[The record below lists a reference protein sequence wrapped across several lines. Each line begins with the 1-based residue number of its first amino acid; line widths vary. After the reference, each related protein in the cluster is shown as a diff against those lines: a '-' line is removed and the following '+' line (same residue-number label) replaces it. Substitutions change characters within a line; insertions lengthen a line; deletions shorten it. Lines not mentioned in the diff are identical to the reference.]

1 MMLDDILTVMWKER
15 KTLFRFRGSRSR
27 FLLTVMAPV
36 LFAIVFPWQWGPDW
50 VEEIPSILLSTIIA
64 VLLVGMTI
72 PESFAGERERHTLNT
87 LLASRLPDRAIL
99 FGKMAV
105 SIALAWG
112 VTVVVLLLS
121 LVTVNIAHYDGEL
134 LMYTP
139 AILIGDLVL
148 SFLMATLFA
157 SAGVLISMRSET
169 VQQAAQLLM
178 AIFLV
183 PIMIIQLVAMVF
195 MTQLNDLLKPFLDSL
210 DGERVLIIAL
220 GVLLVVTVGVFTA
233 AVARFR
239 RTRLFLA

>member
-1 MMLDDILTVMWKER
+1 MLDDILTVMWKER
-15 KTLFRFRGSRSR
+15 KSLFRFRGSRSR

-50 VEEIPSILLSTIIA
+50 VHEIPSILLSAIIA

-87 LLASRLPDRAIL
+87 LLTSKLPDRAIL

-134 LMYTP
+134 LLYTP
-139 AILIGDLVL
+139 AIAIGDLVL

-183 PIMIIQLVAMVF
+183 PIMIVQLVAMVF
-195 MTQLNDLLKPFLDSL
+195 MTQLNDLLKGRLDNL
-210 DGERVLIIAL
+210 DGEKVLIIAL
-220 GVLLVVTVGVFTA
+220 GVLLVITVGVFSA
-233 AVARFR
+233 AVARFK
-239 RTRLFLA
+239 RTRLFLT

>member
-1 MMLDDILTVMWKER
+1 MLDDILTVMWKER

-27 FLLTVMAPV
+27 FLLTGMAPV

-50 VEEIPSILLSTIIA
+50 VEEIPSLILSALIA

-72 PESFAGERERHTLNT
+72 PESFAGERERNTLNT

-112 VTVVVLLLS
+112 VTVLVLLLS
-121 LVTVNIAHYDGEL
+121 LVTVNIAHYDGTL
-134 LMYTP
+134 LLYSP
-139 AILIGDLVL
+139 AIAIGDLAL
-148 SFLMATLFA
+148 SFLMALLFA

-183 PIMIIQLVAMVF
+183 PVMVLQLVAMVF
-195 MTQLNDLLKPFLDSL
+195 MTQLNELLKPFIANL

-220 GVLLVVTVGVFTA
+220 SVLLVITLGVFAA

-239 RTRLFLA
+239 RTRLFFA

>member
-1 MMLDDILTVMWKER
+1 MLDDIVTVMWKER

-27 FLLTVMAPV
+27 FLLTVMTPV

-50 VEEIPSILLSTIIA
+50 VEEIPSILLSAIIS

-112 VTVVVLLLS
+112 VTVVVLGLS
-121 LVTVNIAHYDGEL
+121 LVTVNIAHYDGKL
-134 LMYTP
+134 LLYTP
-139 AILIGDLVL
+139 AIAIGDLLL
-148 SFLMATLFA
+148 SLLMATLFA

-183 PIMIIQLVAMVF
+183 PIMIIQMVAMVF
-195 MTQLNDLLKPFLDSL
+195 MTQLNESLKPILDSL
-210 DGERVLIIAL
+210 DGQRILVIFLS
-220 GVLLVVTVGVFTA
+220 VLLVVTVGVFAA
-233 AVARFR
+233 AVARFK

>member
-1 MMLDDILTVMWKER
+1 MLDDILTVMWKER
-15 KTLFRFRGSRSR
+15 KSLFRFRGSRSR
-27 FLLTVMAPV
+27 FLLTAMAPV
-36 LFAIVFPWQWGPDW
+36 VFAIVFPWQWGPDW
-50 VEEIPSILLSTIIA
+50 VAEIPSVFLSAIIA

-112 VTVVVLLLS
+112 VTMVVLLLS
-121 LVTVNIAHYDGEL
+121 LVTVNVAHYDGKL
-134 LMYTP
+134 LVYTP
-139 AILIGDLVL
+139 AIAIADVVL

-157 SAGVLISMRSET
+157 SAGVLISMRSDT
-169 VQQAAQLLM
+169 VQQATQVLM

-183 PIMIIQLVAMVF
+183 PIMLLQLVAVVF

-210 DGERVLIIAL
+210 DGERILFIAL
-220 GVLLVVTVGVFTA
+220 AVLLVLTVAVFA
-233 AVARFR
+233 VAVARFK
-239 RTRLFLA
+239 RTRLFLT

>member
-1 MMLDDILTVMWKER
+1 MLDDIRTVMWKER

-27 FLLTVMAPV
+27 FLLTGMAPV

-50 VEEIPSILLSTIIA
+50 VQEIPSLILSALIA

-112 VTVVVLLLS
+112 VTVLVLLLS
-121 LVTVNIAHYDGEL
+121 LVTVNIAHYDGKL
-134 LMYTP
+134 LLYSP
-139 AILIGDLVL
+139 AIAIGDLVL
-148 SFLMATLFA
+148 SFLMASLFA

-183 PIMIIQLVAMVF
+183 PVMVLQLVAMVF
-195 MTQLNDLLKPFLDSL
+195 MTQLNELLKPFIESL
-210 DGERVLIIAL
+210 DGARVLIIVL
-220 GVLLVVTVGVFTA
+220 GVLLVITLGVFAA

>member
-1 MMLDDILTVMWKER
+1 
-15 KTLFRFRGSRSR
+15 
-27 FLLTVMAPV
+27 
-36 LFAIVFPWQWGPDW
+36 DW
-50 VEEIPSILLSTIIA
+50 VEEIPSILLSAIIA

-139 AILIGDLVL
+139 AILIGDLTL
-148 SFLMATLFA
+148 SLLMATLFA

-183 PIMIIQLVAMVF
+183 PIMIIQLAAMVF

-210 DGERVLIIAL
+210 DGERVLIITL
-220 GVLLVVTVGVFTA
+220 SVLLVVTAGVFAA